1 LPAVFA
7 CYHIGYG
14 YGFLRGI
21 WDFVIVR
28 RAPATD
34 LSTITREVPDA

>member
-7 CYHIGYG
+7 CYHLGYG

-21 WDFVIVR
+21 WDFILLR
-28 RAPATD
+28 RTPVGAM
-34 LSTITREVPDA
+34 STLTR